1 MEAED
6 MGGLP
11 VGATMKEAGRCLNCG
26 CVAVNSSDM
35 APALVALDARIKTN
49 KRRINADEFF
59 TVAGNSSTILDD
71 DEIVTDIEI
80 PKTGSAT
87 YGSFI
92 KFAIRKSIDFPIV
105 NCAVNITSEGNKVKS
120 ARICLNAVYTTPY
133 RVTGAE
139 EYLVGKA
146 INETT
151 AEKAGEA
158 AIASACALVDSKYK
172 VQIAKTL
179 VKRAILACKS

>member
-1 MEAED
+1 
-6 MGGLP
+6 
-11 VGATMKEAGRCLNCG
+11 
-26 CVAVNSSDM
+26 
-35 APALVALDARIKTN
+35 
-49 KRRINADEFF
+49 
-59 TVAGNSSTILDD
+59 
-71 DEIVTDIEI
+71 
-80 PKTGSAT
+80 
-87 YGSFI
+87 
-92 KFAIRKSIDFPIV
+92 V